1 MVLNV
6 SDNASHRRDQI
17 DNLTDLL
24 VNAPTRQALVRAVNF
39 GKKRAK
45 SVGELAKKLSA
56 EIGKKITP
64 KRVTEI
70 GKPLVNRAFTQ
81 ERILDEDGR
90 KTTAY
95 AKFDHHHDV
104 KEALKLANNKK
115 KREAYHTKSRP
126 KVKVIGHTVT
136 IKVPFKPRVKTL
148 YVDDIKEFQ
157 KVKSVKSIPP
167 TMSPPRLPEAVVKKG
182 IVKLLGEQLDPKDW
196 GGEPNDLFA
205 RVTING
211 KRKRAAFALK
221 GPATKGPL
229 VPGKMGKNGDQIQR
243 LFASPAQIFFVQ
255 YEEEIKESVIDLMGR
270 LATAKAITDGEVY
283 YGVIDLTDTYRLRLA
298 YPKAFTRK

>member
-196 GGEPNDLFA
+196 GGEP
-205 RVTING
+205 
-211 KRKRAAFALK
+211 
-221 GPATKGPL
+221 
-229 VPGKMGKNGDQIQR
+229 
-243 LFASPAQIFFVQ
+243 
-255 YEEEIKESVIDLMGR
+255 
-270 LATAKAITDGEVY
+270 
-283 YGVIDLTDTYRLRLA
+283 
-298 YPKAFTRK
+298 